1 MADLASLYPA
11 EELAFLRR
19 VSEACRARGGR
30 ALLVG
35 GCVRSALLGDTVYDL
50 DVEVFGL
57 TAEQLDS
64 VLQPLAAAEKV
75 GRSFGVY
82 KLRGWDIDV
91 SLPRRERRTG
101 SGHRDFAIEVDP
113 GLSLPEAARRR
124 DFTVNALYHDLLE
137 DRIEDPLG
145 GVADLRRGQ
154 LRHCSERFVE
164 DPLRVLR
171 GMQLAARLEASLAP
185 ETERLAAGLDPAGL
199 APERYRLEWEKLITL
214 GIRPS
219 LGLEVLRSTGW
230 TRFFPELHALIG
242 CPQDPRWHP
251 EGDVWNHTL
260 HCLDAFAAHHRTGP
274 REDDLVTGLAV
285 LCHDT
290 GKPVCTVEEKGA
302 IRSPGHDKA
311 GVRIARQFLEHL
323 RFPACIIGEV
333 LPLVACHMRPAVLYR
348 DNSSDAAV
356 RRLSR
361 DCGRLDRLLRVF
373 IADAAGRPP
382 EGPGNAPEAAAWLR
396 ERARSLAVDKGGPPP
411 LLGGKDLLRHGWE
424 PGPAIGEML
433 AQAYEAQL
441 DGAFNDREEALR
453 WLESRLAQLSGK
465 ESPEMK

>member
-1 MADLASLYPA
+1 MADLASLYPD
-11 EELAFLRR
+11 EDLAFLRGF
-19 VSEACRARGGR
+19 SEACRDRGGR

-35 GCVRSALLGDTVYDL
+35 GCVRSALRGERVYDF

-57 TAEQLDS
+57 TAKALAS
-64 VLQPLAAAEKV
+64 VLHPLAEVEMV

-82 KLRGWDIDV
+82 KLRGRDIDI

-101 SGHRDFAIEVDP
+101 GGHRDFAIEVDP
-113 GLSLPEAARRR
+113 GLSLTEAARRR
-124 DFTVNALYHDLLE
+124 DFTVNAVYHDLLE
-137 DRIEDPLG
+137 DRIEDPLQ
-145 GVADLRRGQ
+145 GVADLRRHL

-171 GMQLAARLEASLAP
+171 GMQLAARLEAVLAP
-185 ETERLAAGLDPAGL
+185 ETERLAAGLDPANL

-219 LGLEVLRSTGW
+219 LGLAVLRATGW
-230 TRFFPELHALIG
+230 TRHFPELHALID
-242 CPQDPRWHP
+242 CPQDRRWHP

-260 HCLDAFAAHHRTGP
+260 HCLDAFAANRSGYH
-274 REDDLVTGLAV
+274 EDDLITGLAV
-285 LCHDT
+285 LCHDM
-290 GKPVCTVEEKGA
+290 GKPVSTVVEEGA

-311 GVRIARQFLEHL
+311 GVRIARSFLEHL
-323 RFPACIIGEV
+323 RFPASLIEQV

-361 DCGRLDRLLRVF
+361 DCGRLDRLLAVF
-373 IADAAGRPP
+373 LADAAGRPP

-396 ERARSLAVDKGGPPP
+396 ERARNLAVEKAGPAPM
-411 LLGGKDLLRHGWE
+411 LRGRDLLRHGWH
-424 PGPAIGEML
+424 PGPAIGEVL
-433 AQAYEAQL
+433 ANAYEAQL
-441 DGAFNDREEALR
+441 DGAFNNREEALR
-453 WLESRLAQLSGK
+453 WLEDHLAQLAGK
-465 ESPEMK
+465 GSSENR